1 VKKDHPLIVVGDSA
15 FAEIAYEYFTH
26 ESPYEVVAFA
36 VESAF
41 LKRTELFGRPI
52 VAFEEIE
59 QRFAPPEHFFFAAN
73 VYTQLNRL
81 RTRLYQAAKHKGFRP
96 ASFISPH
103 AFVWKNVELGEH
115 CFIFEN
121 NVVQPFVKM
130 GSNVVLWSGNHI
142 GHHSVI
148 QDNVFVA
155 SHAVISGYCDIGKN
169 CFVGVNATIANNIR
183 VGADCVIGAGALV
196 ARHVEEDRVVKGA
209 PGEGTGSARRLNRV
223 AA

>member
-1 VKKDHPLIVVGDSA
+1 
-15 FAEIAYEYFTH
+15 
-26 ESPYEVVAFA
+26 
-36 VESAF
+36 
-41 LKRTELFGRPI
+41 
-52 VAFEEIE
+52 
-59 QRFAPPEHFFFAAN
+59 
-73 VYTQLNRL
+73 
-81 RTRLYQAAKHKGFRP
+81 
-96 ASFISPH
+96 
-103 AFVWKNVELGEH
+103 
-115 CFIFEN
+115 
-121 NVVQPFVKM
+121 M

-183 VGADCVIGAGALV
+183 IGADCVIGAGALV